1 MISGRDKY
9 DTWLKN
15 CIDLKIQYFTDVLN
29 ILFRNNC
36 PAKFQK
42 TLMLVCFAPHTRFN
56 HNPTYDLFYS
66 IILQSDFIFSNDN
79 LPVFSTL
86 LCLLGWFAGFTNLLS
101 KLVTHTFNVKLQS
114 YVKILVGC
122 LNESISEYNKSLVF
136 VLHTFCRTRNRGE
149 AGPPQFILVHCDIC
163 GNTFNAS
170 NCICLQ
176 NYY

>member
-15 CIDLKIQYFTDVLN
+15 CIDLKIQYFTNVLN

-42 TLMLVCFAPHTRFN
+42 TLMLVCLRHTQDLITIRQ
-56 HNPTYDLFYS
+56 DLFCS

-79 LPVFSTL
+79 LPVFPTR
-86 LCLLGWFAGFTNLLS
+86 LCLLGWFASFANLLS

-122 LNESISEYNKSLVF
+122 LNEGISEYNKSLVF
-136 VLHTFCRTRNRGE
+136 VLHTFCRIRNRGG
-149 AGPPQFILVHCDIC
+149 AGRPHSSF
-163 GNTFNAS
+163 
-170 NCICLQ
+170 
-176 NYY
+176 